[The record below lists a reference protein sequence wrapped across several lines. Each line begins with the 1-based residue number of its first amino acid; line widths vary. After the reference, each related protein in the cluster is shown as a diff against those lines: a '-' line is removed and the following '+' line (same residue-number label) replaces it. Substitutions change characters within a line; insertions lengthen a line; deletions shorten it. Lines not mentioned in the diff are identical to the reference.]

1 MNADLEKLQESNK
14 TELERRGSI
23 FNIGAPAT
31 EAVTIRDQIAV
42 GFGDGTVRFF
52 QSGSDPKTVKAHKGV
67 VLSMTNY
74 EDHVLTG
81 GDDGRFLKISSDG
94 NIVGVSYNKTWVM
107 DVNNNYRVMK
117 TGEIPLVKSGISK
130 VLEHSNPNFDD
141 HKKDNLKLLTIGSA
155 VGSTN
160 SIVMIEKDKFLNM
173 NVATSENYTVD
184 KIAKIALKA
193 CDVENMKIKYDKEMP
208 NGQLRKD
215 IDITKLKQNFPE
227 HNPISLFDG
236 IKEIFEKK
244 YQNG

>member
-1 MNADLEKLQESNK
+1 MKSK
-14 TELERRGSI
+14 T
-23 FNIGAPAT
+23 N
-31 EAVTIRDQIAV
+31 QIV
-42 GFGDGTVRFF
+42 LFGDGTPFRQFMHA
-52 QSGSDPKTVKAHKGV
+52 K
-67 VLSMTNY
+67 
-74 EDHVLTG
+74 
-81 GDDGRFLKISSDG
+81 
-94 NIVGVSYNKTWVM
+94 
-107 DVNNNYRVMK
+107 DVALIIK
-117 TGEIPLVKSGISK
+117 E
-130 VLEHSNPNFDD
+130 
-141 HKKDNLKLLTIGSA
+141 
-155 VGSTN
+155 
-160 SIVMIEKDKFLNM
+160 MIEKDKFLNM